1 MAPWQHGSIR
11 LRLALWDRRGGTS
24 PHFRGKQGQGS
35 HLMLTLGE
43 LPGLLGGDFVRFCAA
58 IWSPSAPSAIWNH
71 TAWWFQISMA
81 STYCRLMFP
90 NQMMPPTL
98 EYSSTSIEHFFE
110 GNLLEPAR
118 SGHQL
123 FSYSWIYN
131 FMSLVEKNSC
141 GNSFTHSVDHSQHI
155 YTIIHTIHL
164 NQIPYMVLLCNNYIT
179 NIRSGICLYWDRV
192 KQNDMYVYTTY
203 AQLRILYD
211 SIHKAV
217 MIYYDTHYMYIYI
230 YMYIQGG
237 AP

>member
-11 LRLALWDRRGGTS
+11 LRLALWDRRGDISTF
-24 PHFRGKQGQGS
+24 PWQTRTGS

-43 LPGLLGGDFVRFCAA
+43 LPGLLGGDFVRFCRA

-155 YTIIHTIHL
+155 YIYTYNSSEPDPLHG
-164 NQIPYMVLLCNNYIT
+164 LLCNNY
-179 NIRSGICLYWDRV
+179 N
-192 KQNDMYVYTTY
+192 KYT
-203 AQLRILYD
+203 
-211 SIHKAV
+211 
-217 MIYYDTHYMYIYI
+217 
-230 YMYIQGG
+230 
-237 AP
+237 